1 MKLSKGQD
9 SLSHILQGITPE
21 DMHNATFG
29 TFATNFPRG
38 INSNFNAFQILH
50 ISMKPVH
57 VFLSNFTFE
66 LLGKKCAVLV
76 DNERKI
82 SNILNFFKMREP

>member
-9 SLSHILQGITPE
+9 SLSHIMQGIIPE
-21 DMHNATFG
+21 DIPNATFG

-38 INSNFNAFQILH
+38 INGNFISNFTH
-50 ISMKPVH
+50 SMKPVN

-66 LLGKKCAVLV
+66 LLEKNCTVLV

-82 SNILNFFKMREP
+82 SNVLNFFSVSR